1 MKEIEENKSHNAES
15 KKVSIFPLLAVVCFV
30 LSCIVLNASPS
41 KPLPHSVQGMA
52 FLDNLFPAALI
63 FVLGFLLLLPLL
75 GNKSKTDHPQD
86 KDNHANRD
94 TSL

>member
-1 MKEIEENKSHNAES
+1 MKESEENKSPNTES

-63 FVLGFLLLLPLL
+63 FVLGLLLLLPLL
-75 GNKSKTDHPQD
+75 GSKSKSDDSQEDVHTGHD
-86 KDNHANRD
+86 ANN
-94 TSL
+94 

>member
-1 MKEIEENKSHNAES
+1 MKKPEENNSPEAES

-52 FLDNLFPAALI
+52 FLDNFFPAALI
-63 FVLGFLLLLPLL
+63 FILGLLLLLPLL

-86 KDNHANRD
+86 GDGHTNRD
-94 TSL
+94 ANL